1 MQAHTV
7 HYWELIQKA
16 GQPHSTIRVRN
27 LQTSLVVGR
36 DAWGREGKAQPVLI
50 SASVSL
56 REPFQ
61 SASNEDAV
69 TGSTVHYGI
78 LSKKILD
85 SCKLFSETSEE
96 TTPKTLSDL
105 AREIESGLTRE
116 QVASSG
122 LTPAPALL
130 PSSIVKL
137 LEIKIMLPKASLL
150 GEGVSLTD
158 LSLYAHSEEGSG
170 SAEKTYVLTLHN
182 LKIPT
187 LIGVN
192 PNERL
197 SKQLVVATIKIDG
210 IYPPA
215 SHFYHVLEEIVVKTI
230 EESSF
235 QTLEALAMHVGE
247 RIMKYFVCPICRSGI
262 DPRITISLSKP
273 TAVTFA
279 DAPVVEITLETNP
292 GLNPTMK
299 PIRRNAINTPQP
311 LFPLQGR
318 LDEWISSND
327 VIIESPIGLGP

>member
-1 MQAHTV
+1 MQVV
-7 HYWELIQKA
+7 HSWELIQKA

-27 LQTSLVVGR
+27 LQTSLVIGR

-78 LSKKILD
+78 LSKRILD
-85 SCKLFSETSEE
+85 SCKRFSKSEHGR
-96 TTPKTLSDL
+96 TPIILSEL
-105 AREIESGLTRE
+105 AQKIEHGLTRE

-150 GEGVSLTD
+150 GEGVSSTD
-158 LSLYAHSEEGSG
+158 LSLYAHSEEGRG
-170 SAEKTYVLTLHN
+170 SAEKAYVLTLHD

-192 PNERL
+192 LNERL

-210 IYPPA
+210 FYPNK
-215 SHFYHVLEEIVVKTI
+215 SNFYHVLEEIVVKV
-230 EESSF
+230 S
-235 QTLEALAMHVGE
+235 
-247 RIMKYFVCPICRSGI
+247 YFGYYICTS
-262 DPRITISLSKP
+262 
-273 TAVTFA
+273 
-279 DAPVVEITLETNP
+279 
-292 GLNPTMK
+292 
-299 PIRRNAINTPQP
+299 
-311 LFPLQGR
+311 
-318 LDEWISSND
+318 
-327 VIIESPIGLGP
+327 